1 MFFLDSFALCPGAS
15 VFIICFKVLLL
26 GAVLETIAKEN
37 LLVATQ
43 AAGDTLLKGS
53 RHRYYN

>member
-1 MFFLDSFALCPGAS
+1 M
-15 VFIICFKVLLL
+15 LLL

-37 LLVATQ
+37 LLEATQ

-53 RHRYYN
+53 CLITDNSVNRDSP

>member
-1 MFFLDSFALCPGAS
+1 M
-15 VFIICFKVLLL
+15 LLL

-43 AAGDTLLKGS
+43 AAGDTLLKGPPCPHWQYIGDLDLDS
-53 RHRYYN
+53 DDQD